1 MKDSQKEIDEIAA
14 QVELAADVQAA
25 EAAQEDKQNVEEMTE
40 EELEK
45 AAEEEAGSDH
55 TLILSKTYKMDGK
68 MIDRINFEGLE
79 ELKTKDLE
87 YADRVIARMNHAPDD
102 KFTDVL
108 WNRMI
113 AVRATGISGSFFNEL
128 SSRDMLGVVG
138 VIRQFFLF
146 GWE

>member
-14 QVELAADVQAA
+14 QVELAANVQSM
-25 EAAQEDKQNVEEMTE
+25 EAAQEDRQNEETMTE

-45 AAEEEAGSDH
+45 AAEEEVNSDH
-55 TLILSKTYKMDGK
+55 TLILSKKYNMDGK

-79 ELKTKDLE
+79 DLKTKDLE

-113 AVRATGISGSFFNEL
+113 AVRATGLSSVFFNEL

-138 VIRQFFLF
+138 VIRHYFLF

>member
-1 MKDSQKEIDEIAA
+1 
-14 QVELAADVQAA
+14 
-25 EAAQEDKQNVEEMTE
+25 
-40 EELEK
+40 
-45 AAEEEAGSDH
+45 
-55 TLILSKTYKMDGK
+55 MDGK
-68 MIDRINFEGLE
+68 TIDRINFEGLE

-113 AVRATGISGSFFNEL
+113 AVRATGLSGSFFNEL

>member
-25 EAAQEDKQNVEEMTE
+25 EAAQEDKQNVEEMT
-40 EELEK
+40 
-45 AAEEEAGSDH
+45 EEEAGSDH

-113 AVRATGISGSFFNEL
+113 AVRATGLSGSFFNEL

>member
-14 QVELAADVQAA
+14 QVEIAADVQAA

-68 MIDRINFEGLE
+68 TIDRINFEGLE

-113 AVRATGISGSFFNEL
+113 AVRATGLSGSFFNEL

>member
-68 MIDRINFEGLE
+68 TIDRINFEGLE

-113 AVRATGISGSFFNEL
+113 AVRATGLSGSFFNEL

>member
-55 TLILSKTYKMDGK
+55 MLILSKTYKMDGK
-68 MIDRINFEGLE
+68 TIDRINFEGLE

-87 YADRVIARMNHAPDD
+87 FADRVIARMNHAPDD

-113 AVRATGISGSFFNEL
+113 AVRATGLSGSFFNEL

>member
-113 AVRATGISGSFFNEL
+113 AVRATGLSGSFFNEL

>member
-68 MIDRINFEGLE
+68 TIDRINFEGLE

-87 YADRVIARMNHAPDD
+87 FADRVIARMNHAPDD

-113 AVRATGISGSFFNEL
+113 AVRATGLSGSFFNEL

>member
-68 MIDRINFEGLE
+68 TIDRINFEGLE

-113 AVRATGISGSFFNEL
+113 AVRATGLSGSFFNEL

-138 VIRQFFLF
+138 VIRQYFLF